1 MLATEEIDME
11 HCTLPYPRIRTAT
24 GAFELMA
31 ITGSGIHPRLL
42 AHALARG
49 PEAVKTSAAPV
60 IAVSR

>member
-1 MLATEEIDME
+1 ME
-11 HCTLPYPRIRTAT
+11 HCTLPHPHIQTAI

-49 PEAVKTSAAPV
+49 PERIETSSSVASSSAAPV
-60 IAVSR
+60 IPLRR